1 MLTNTKFQHLGFATP
16 DIEATVGFY
25 TESLGFEVIHRT
37 ATPDGLTPIVF
48 IRNGAMTYEVYEDK
62 TLSADAAKKID
73 HVAYDSTDIETDYK
87 KAVDEGYK
95 ITTNG
100 IEGIPTVF
108 DNGVRYFKIQG
119 PSGEE
124 VEFCQIL

>member
-1 MLTNTKFQHLGFATP
+1 MIALASVVLPPPFGPVMTMNFP
-16 DIEATVGFY
+16 SSTVRSICLRMS
-25 TESLGFEVIHRT
+25 TV
-37 ATPDGLTPIVF
+37 P
-48 IRNGAMTYEVYEDK
+48 
-62 TLSADAAKKID
+62 LSADAAKKID